1 MKKSLLISLLIG
13 GSLASY
19 AAVPVKISQTERPE
33 AVATTAVATQAVID
47 ETRTAQLGQTIGTRA
62 DIVGKFR
69 SDYGTYF
76 YGMTAPGDGYIY
88 NGSTTSVN
96 GIPGAYTY
104 LLVPPYTD
112 FTYRNLTKD
121 GSKYT
126 WYLSAANSKEVS
138 TDKDYNY
145 GPFDGITQDHPFVYY
160 YSPVL
165 SVDGGASN
173 GIATVPKAWH
183 DTHVPYTDTPI
194 TFGLSAYPS
203 SHNNGVDMVAATR
216 IWWGASDACASD
228 SEGNYYLSAANL
240 ASLGLDEG
248 VFGAYGQIYEKPISP
263 LVLEGVSGY
272 TRANIKAGAKIKATI
287 SKMTAAGQIGEVV
300 TTGVYEFPKDI
311 ENIQGSNSSGVTK
324 YTIPVTVLD
333 EFEMETPLV
342 LDFPFVVFIE
352 ADWQDTKQF
361 ETFYQQLVAA
371 PDLESAEDYY
381 NSGRFGALARIDGKK
396 NGASKHAYPY
406 VQVGFTSGAYTTGW
420 WMNLEGY
427 FPYLGNFG
435 GSTAVN
441 DQLEGQLGDKYNLTY
456 PTTATTYSIW
466 VQSNYGADDILVSDE
481 NDNEVADWIK
491 VTASDKVYQGDDSD
505 YNYIDYSISAAALP
519 SNVKGRQATVK
530 LSSIGLSK
538 EYIITQGEYDGVN
551 SVTVETV
558 TVKAV
563 NGNFEVTAPASVSN
577 VEVYNV
583 AGQVVA
589 NVPVTA
595 GVNTIDG
602 SALANGVYVL
612 KFNNGYTVKAVK

>member
-19 AAVPVKISQTERPE
+19 AASPVKISQTERPE
-33 AVATTAVATQAVID
+33 AVATTAVATQAIVD
-47 ETRTAQLGQTIGTRA
+47 EAKTAQLEQTIGTRA

-76 YGMTAPGDGYIY
+76 YGMTSGGGYIY
-88 NGSTTSVN
+88 SGSTSNVN
-96 GIPGAYTY
+96 NIPGVYSY

-112 FTYRNLTKD
+112 FTYRNLTED

-126 WYLSAANSKEVS
+126 WYLSAANSTVVS
-138 TDKDYNY
+138 TDKDYNF

-183 DTHVPYTDTPI
+183 NTYVPYTDTPI
-194 TFGLSAYPS
+194 TYGLSAYPS
-203 SHNNGVDMVAATR
+203 SHNNGVDMVAASR
-216 IWWGASDACASD
+216 IWWGGGDAVNNTYYTTATQLA
-228 SEGNYYLSAANL
+228 NY
-240 ASLGLDEG
+240 GLDEG
-248 VFGAYGQIYEKPISP
+248 TFGAYGQIYEKPISP
-263 LVLEGVSGY
+263 LVLEGISGY
-272 TRANIKAGAKIKATI
+272 TRANIKAGAKVKAII
-287 SKMTAAGQIGEVV
+287 SKMTATGQIGEVV
-300 TTGVYEFPKDI
+300 TTGEYEFQENI
-311 ENIQGSNSSGVTK
+311 ENIQGESSNGLTK

-342 LDFPFVVFIE
+342 IDYPFVVFIE
-352 ADWQDTKQF
+352 ADWQDSKQY
-361 ETFYQQLVAA
+361 ESFYQQLIAA
-371 PDLESAEDYY
+371 PNLNSATDYY

-396 NGASKHAYPY
+396 NGVSTSVYAY
-406 VQVGFTSGAYTTGW
+406 VQVGFTTGEYTTGW

-441 DQLEGQLGDKYNLTY
+441 DQLKGQLGDKYNLTY
-456 PTTATTYSIW
+456 PTTAATYSIW

-491 VTASDKVYQGDDSD
+491 VTASDKVYQDDSD
-505 YNYIDYSISAAALP
+505 YNYIDYSISASALP

-530 LSSIGLSK
+530 LSSTGLTK

-563 NGNFEVTAPASVSN
+563 NGNFEVVVPASVSN
-577 VEVYNV
+577 VAVYNV